1 MTLCKRWIQEIA
13 VLVQFRLFTMA
24 ISMRDL
30 GTAPAA
36 MEAMAVEKKVM
47 AQVGRRGE
55 EVAKPKRNRSKKF
68 CRSKVL

>member
-1 MTLCKRWIQEIA
+1 
-13 VLVQFRLFTMA
+13 MA

-55 EVAKPKRNRSKKF
+55 EVAEPKRNRSKKF
-68 CRSKVL
+68 RRSKVL